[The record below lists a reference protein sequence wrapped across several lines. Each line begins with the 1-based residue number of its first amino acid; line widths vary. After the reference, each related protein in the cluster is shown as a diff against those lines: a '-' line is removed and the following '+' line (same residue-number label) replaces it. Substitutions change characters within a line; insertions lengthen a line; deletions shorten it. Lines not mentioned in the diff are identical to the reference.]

1 MGNLILLL
9 QYIICNRS
17 VEISFFT
24 VSILVLLVCTHQQ
37 IHVSRNSSVLT
48 RGVSHLEIGE
58 IESVP
63 ILIPVGHPIIYL
75 RKWSFLY
82 HIVLFVVVIQ
92 DMKFT
97 NEEINLRNRYAA
109 RFLDE
114 YIVKS

>member
-1 MGNLILLL
+1 M
-9 QYIICNRS
+9 
-17 VEISFFT
+17 
-24 VSILVLLVCTHQQ
+24 LLVCTHQQ

-48 RGVSHLEIGE
+48 RGLSHLEIRE
-58 IESVP
+58 IESVQ
-63 ILIPVGHPIIYL
+63 ILIPVGHPTIYF

-97 NEEINLRNRYAA
+97 IEEINLHNRYAA